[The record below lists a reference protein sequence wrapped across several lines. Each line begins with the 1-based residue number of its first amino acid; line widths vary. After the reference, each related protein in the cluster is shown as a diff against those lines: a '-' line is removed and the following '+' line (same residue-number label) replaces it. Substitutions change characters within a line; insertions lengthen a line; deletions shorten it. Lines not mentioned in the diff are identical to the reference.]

1 MWSQI
6 PAELKHLPQWVCAY
20 KDKIPINARTGE
32 LASVVDPQ
40 TWCSFEEATQ
50 SGAPY
55 IGFVLTK
62 NDPYCIIDLDDK
74 VEKPASEQERE
85 RHRNLLEAFQSYTE
99 KSTSGLGYH
108 IVIKGRTERGARR
121 DNVEVYSA
129 ERYMIFTGDI
139 VRNAPIKDYQ
149 ELLDQLFAE
158 MQPITSG
165 ALIEQDITLSD
176 EEVFNTALNAS
187 NGDKFD
193 TLCRGEWESLGYAS
207 QSEADFALMSILAFY
222 SRSNDQVRRL
232 FRYSALGKRDKAQR
246 DAYLDYALRKIRTNE
261 PPPIDFTEFQPSD
274 PSTPT
279 APPTETSH
287 RGPVE
292 APEGSLPPPPGL
304 VGELQQYIQSTA
316 TRPVSEVALV
326 GALALLAGITGR
338 SYNISGTGL
347 NQYLVLLARTGA
359 GKEGAQ
365 NGIDRIISAV
375 RPRVPMADQFIGPSA
390 FASGQALIKALDE
403 RPCFVSVLGEFGIT
417 LQQISDPRAN
427 GALTMLKKV
436 FLDLYTKSGFDRILR
451 SSVYADSE
459 KNTKVIQAPNVTILG
474 ESTPETFFEGLNTH
488 HIAEGLVPRFSVVEY
503 SGPRPPR
510 NKNSGGAPSEALVDR
525 IAELITIALTT
536 TSNHTVQEVAID
548 QQAETMLDE
557 LDEKADREI
566 NKHHD
571 TVHAQLWNRVHLK
584 ALKMAGLLAVGS
596 NPHHPIVTTVEAE
609 WAIQFVEQDVQ
620 NMLGRF
626 DRDEVG
632 SADDRLSAD
641 IERIV
646 EEYLESDSESRRK
659 YKVLKSLRCE
669 KAPVIP
675 FDYIRRRAR
684 RLTAFQQDKRGVS
697 RALREEL
704 QTLMDAGVLT
714 KLPEKDAWEKFHSKG
729 VLYVKGN

>member
-6 PAELKHLPQWVCAY
+6 PAELRHLPQWVCAH
-20 KDKIPINARTGE
+20 KDKMPVNPRTGE
-32 LASVVDPQ
+32 LASVTNPQ

-50 SGAPY
+50 AGAPY
-55 IGFVLTK
+55 IGFVLTA

-74 VEKPASEQERE
+74 VEKPASEEERE

-99 KSTSGLGYH
+99 KSTSGMGYH
-108 IVIKGRTERGARR
+108 IVIKGQTERGARR

-129 ERYMIFTGDI
+129 ERYMIFTGDV
-139 VRNAPIKDYQ
+139 VRNAPIKYYQ
-149 ELLDQLFAE
+149 ELLDQLFSE

-165 ALIEQDITLSD
+165 TLIELDTALSD
-176 EEVFNTALNAS
+176 DEVFNAAINAS

-193 TLCRGEWESLGYAS
+193 TLCRGEWESLGYTS

-222 SRSNDQVRRL
+222 TRSNDQVRRL

-246 DAYLDYALRKIRTNE
+246 DAYLDYALRKIRASE
-261 PPPIDFTEFQPSD
+261 PPPVDFTGFQP
-274 PSTPT
+274 PHPTTPT
-279 APPTETSH
+279 PP
-287 RGPVE
+287 PVE
-292 APEGSLPPPPGL
+292 TPHKAPVKATEGVLPPPPGL

-316 TRPVSEVALV
+316 TRPVNEVALV
-326 GALALLAGITGR
+326 GALAFLAGIVGR

-347 NQYLVLLARTGA
+347 NQYLVLLARTGS

-365 NGIDRIISAV
+365 NGIDRLISAV

-436 FLDLYTKSGFDRILR
+436 LLDLYTKSGFDRVLR

-503 SGPRPPR
+503 TGPRPPR

-525 IAELITIALTT
+525 VAELVTIALTT
-536 TSNHTVQEVAID
+536 TSNHTVQDVAID
-548 QQAETMLDE
+548 QQALDLLDA

-571 TVHAQLWNRVHLK
+571 TVHAQLWNRAHLK

-596 NPHHPIVTTVEAE
+596 NPHHPTVTTVEAQ
-609 WAIQFVEQDVQ
+609 WAVQFVEQDVR

-646 EEYLESDSESRRK
+646 EKYLESDAESRRK
-659 YKVLKSLRCE
+659 YKVSKNLQDE

-697 RALREEL
+697 RALKEEL
-704 QTLMDAGVLT
+704 QTLVDAGVLI
-714 KLPEKDAWEKFHSKG
+714 KLSEKDAWEKFHSRG